1 MGREGIDKKIFVPIM
16 PIPLS
21 EGIKGFE
28 NREFET
34 TFSVAS
40 SARLREDCG
49 AFSSPNKIGDSA
61 EVGLTELRS
70 LVNIPVCL
78 GRV

>member
-1 MGREGIDKKIFVPIM
+1 M

-28 NREFET
+28 NREFVT

-49 AFSSPNKIGDSA
+49 AFYSPDISGESA
-61 EVGLTELRS
+61 GFA
-70 LVNIPVCL
+70 
-78 GRV
+78 

>member
-1 MGREGIDKKIFVPIM
+1 M
-16 PIPLS
+16 PIPLL

-28 NREFET
+28 NREFVT

-61 EVGLTELRS
+61 EVGLTELGS

-78 GRV
+78 GRD

>member
-1 MGREGIDKKIFVPIM
+1 M

-28 NREFET
+28 NREFVT

-40 SARLREDCG
+40 SASIARRLRRFL
-49 AFSSPNKIGDSA
+49 FSDISGESA
-61 EVGLTELRS
+61 EVNLTELRS

-78 GRV
+78 GRD